1 MNVQEALKSVVS
13 HIFNFAGKEA
23 YLMSAMCN
31 KTTHQSP
38 LWNQPQVNKSHQ

>member
-1 MNVQEALKSVVS
+1 MNMQESLKSVAW

-31 KTTHQSP
+31 KTTQQPP
-38 LWNQPQVNKSHQ
+38 LWNQAQVNKSHQ